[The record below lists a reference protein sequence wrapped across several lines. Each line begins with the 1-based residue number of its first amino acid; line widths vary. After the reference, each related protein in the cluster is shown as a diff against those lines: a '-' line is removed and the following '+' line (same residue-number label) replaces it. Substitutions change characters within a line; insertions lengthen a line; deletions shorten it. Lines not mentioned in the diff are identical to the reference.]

1 LSSPSAPRPT
11 GSIKMTP
18 DTPDAPPMPR
28 SLHERARAAHRY
40 AGRFVLVLHVYLL
53 LIGMRGVIAA
63 CSLPWITR
71 RLGTQ
76 MEETPTL
83 GVPADQLR
91 YAHRVA
97 WAIRRAAPK
106 TPTNSNCYPQ
116 ALTAW
121 WLLHRKRIPT
131 TFYYGAAFDDDR
143 SALEAHVWLRCGNL
157 IVTGGGPHR
166 RFAPLTWFADIPRG
180 VSPARQQQGSDDSV
194 SSGARASLRPSHPT
208 RG

>member
-1 LSSPSAPRPT
+1 
-11 GSIKMTP
+11 
-18 DTPDAPPMPR
+18 
-28 SLHERARAAHRY
+28 
-40 AGRFVLVLHVYLL
+40 
-53 LIGMRGVIAA
+53 
-63 CSLPWITR
+63 
-71 RLGTQ
+71 

-91 YAHRVA
+91 YARRVG
-97 WAIRRAAPK
+97 WAIRRAAPR

-143 SALEAHVWLRCGNL
+143 SALEAHVWLRCGGL

-166 RFAPLTWFADIPRG
+166 RFAPLTWFADTPPG
-180 VSPARQQQGSDDSV
+180 GSPARQQQKNGHGVNSDV
-194 SSGARASLRPSHPT
+194 
-208 RG
+208 